1 MHNGR
6 SLIRTGVFGTLL
18 VWMCV
23 FGLLL
28 VTGCQKGNEKQNGN
42 GQSKAVDSQ
51 IGDRMKIATIN
62 TDKGDIVIE
71 LFEADAP
78 ETVAN
83 FVKLAEKGFYNGL
96 TFHRVIP
103 DFMVQGGCP
112 DGTGTGGPGYKF
124 ADEQSALKLRHSDP
138 GTLSMAN
145 SGPDTNGSQFFITH
159 VACSWLDGKHAVFGK
174 VVDADSMNVVNK
186 IAQGDVMNSVM
197 IGER

>member
-1 MHNGR
+1 MRNGR
-6 SLIRTGVFGTLL
+6 SLIRTGVFGALL
-18 VWMCV
+18 VSMCV

-112 DGTGTGGPGYKF
+112 EGTGTGGPGYKF

-145 SGPDTNGSQFFITH
+145 SGPNTNGSQFFITH
-159 VACSWLDGKHAVFGK
+159 VACPWLDGKHAVFGK

-186 IAQGDVMNSVM
+186 IAQGDVMNSVT
-197 IGER
+197 ISER